1 MKNSEKM
8 HLKNKILND
17 LEFLLAESRCD
28 MEDRDVEKIEDLI
41 NVLRSIYIR
50 AD

>member
-1 MKNSEKM
+1 M

-17 LEFLLAESRCD
+17 LEFLLAESRQD